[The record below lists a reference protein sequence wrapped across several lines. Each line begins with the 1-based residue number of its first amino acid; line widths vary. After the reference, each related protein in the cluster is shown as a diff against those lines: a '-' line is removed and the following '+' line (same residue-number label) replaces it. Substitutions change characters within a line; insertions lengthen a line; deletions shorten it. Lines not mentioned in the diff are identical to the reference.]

1 MSRNRRERELLRIAK
16 ENMNRLRRIHHKKPA
31 ISVDKLEKDWR
42 QNLKF
47 MDNIS
52 SYPEDWY
59 LREGNF
65 QSQSNPN
72 LNNTNRSS
80 VKSSPRKPT
89 KNSNSNSNSQSK
101 RDTTTTDTDNKETTD
116 YENEFD
122 TTE

>member
-16 ENMNRLRRIHHKKPA
+16 ENMNMLRRIHTKKPA

-42 QNLKF
+42 QNMKF

-52 SYPEDWY
+52 SFPEDWY
-59 LREGNF
+59 LREGHY

-72 LNNTNRSS
+72 LNHTNRSS
-80 VKSSPRKPT
+80 EKSSPRKST
-89 KNSNSNSNSQSK
+89 KNSDSSK
-101 RDTTTTDTDNKETTD
+101 KDTTTTDTDNKTTTD